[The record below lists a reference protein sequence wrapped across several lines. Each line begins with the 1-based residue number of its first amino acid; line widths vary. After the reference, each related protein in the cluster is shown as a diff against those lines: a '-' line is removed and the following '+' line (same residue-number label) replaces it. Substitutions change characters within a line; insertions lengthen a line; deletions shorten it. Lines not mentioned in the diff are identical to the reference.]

1 MFIEGIV
8 KTYNTDR
15 GFGFIQ
21 CDDNRKDIFFHIS
34 DFPNKHQPPQ
44 IGERLKFYVDQ
55 NDGKPRA
62 KNIFRLDLKNSLPE
76 NTGKAKSSKRKAQK
90 DKGLNLVNFFI
101 GAAIVAIFISVF
113 VPFVS
118 GIYTREKLK
127 RESVNSSESMRIISK
142 TGSNGATSN
151 YRCDGRTHCSQM
163 KSYEEAVYFI
173 NHCPGT
179 EMDGDGD
186 GEPCERQF

>member
-34 DFPNKHQPPQ
+34 DFPNKHQLPR
-44 IGERLKFYVDQ
+44 IGEKLKFYVDLS
-55 NDGKPRA
+55 DRKPRA
-62 KNIFRLDLKNSLPE
+62 KNIIRLE
-76 NTGKAKSSKRKAQK
+76 MKSAQPDSSGRAQSTKRKAQK
-90 DKGLNLVNFFI
+90 NKGFNLVNFFI

-127 RESVNSSESMRIISK
+127 REPVNSPESMRISSK
-142 TGSNGATSN
+142 SSSNNPTSN

-173 NHCPGT
+173 NNCTGT
-179 EMDGDGD
+179 EMDGD

>member
-34 DFPNKHQPPQ
+34 DFPNKHQLPR
-44 IGERLKFYVDQ
+44 IGEKLKFYVDLS
-55 NDGKPRA
+55 DRKPRA
-62 KNIFRLDLKNSLPE
+62 KNIIRLE
-76 NTGKAKSSKRKAQK
+76 MKSAQPDSSGRAQSTKRKAQK
-90 DKGLNLVNFFI
+90 NKGFNLVNFFI

-127 RESVNSSESMRIISK
+127 REPVNSPESMRISSK
-142 TGSNGATSN
+142 SSINNPTSN

-173 NHCPGT
+173 NNCPGT

>member
-34 DFPNKHQPPQ
+34 DFPNKHQSPR
-44 IGERLKFYVDQ
+44 IGEKLKFYIDH

-62 KNIFRLDLKNSLPE
+62 KNIVRLE
-76 NTGKAKSSKRKAQK
+76 MKSAQPDSSGRVQPTKIKAQK
-90 DKGLNLVNFFI
+90 NKGFNLVNFFI

-127 RESVNSSESMRIISK
+127 RETVTTSESMRISSK
-142 TGSNGATSN
+142 TGSNDPASN

-173 NHCPGT
+173 NNCPGT

-186 GEPCERQF
+186 GDPCERQF

>member
-34 DFPNKHQPPQ
+34 DFPNKHQLPR
-44 IGERLKFYVDQ
+44 IGEKLKFYVDLS
-55 NDGKPRA
+55 DRKPRA
-62 KNIFRLDLKNSLPE
+62 KNIIRLE
-76 NTGKAKSSKRKAQK
+76 MKSAQPDSSGRAQSTKRKAQK
-90 DKGLNLVNFFI
+90 NKGFNLVNFFI

-127 RESVNSSESMRIISK
+127 REPVNSPESMRISSK
-142 TGSNGATSN
+142 SSSNNPTSN

-173 NHCPGT
+173 NNCPGT
-179 EMDGDGD
+179 EMDGD

>member
-1 MFIEGIV
+1 MW
-8 KTYNTDR
+8 
-15 GFGFIQ
+15 
-21 CDDNRKDIFFHIS
+21 DDNRKDIFFHIS
-34 DFPNKHQPPQ
+34 DFPNKHQLPR
-44 IGERLKFYVDQ
+44 IGEKLKFYVDLS
-55 NDGKPRA
+55 DGKPRA
-62 KNIFRLDLKNSLPE
+62 KNIIRLE
-76 NTGKAKSSKRKAQK
+76 MKSAQPDSSGRAQSTKRKAQK
-90 DKGLNLVNFFI
+90 NKGFNLVNFFI

-113 VPFVS
+113 VPLVS

-127 RESVNSSESMRIISK
+127 REPVNSPESMGISSK
-142 TGSNGATSN
+142 SSSNNPTSN

-173 NHCPGT
+173 NNCPGT

>member
-1 MFIEGIV
+1 MFIEGVV

-21 CDDNRKDIFFHIS
+21 CEDIGKDIFFHIS
-34 DFPNKHQPPQ
+34 DFPNKHQPPR
-44 IGERLKFYVDQ
+44 IGEKLKFYVDH

-62 KNIFRLDLKNSLPE
+62 KNIVRLEMKSAQPESLGGVQP
-76 NTGKAKSSKRKAQK
+76 TKRKAQK
-90 DKGLNLVNFFI
+90 NKGFNLVNLFI

-127 RESVNSSESMRIISK
+127 RESVNSSESMRISSK
-142 TGSNGATSN
+142 TGSNDPTSN

-173 NHCPGT
+173 NNCLGT

>member
-1 MFIEGIV
+1 MFTEGIV

-34 DFPNKHQPPQ
+34 DFPNKHQLPR
-44 IGERLKFYVDQ
+44 IGEKLKFYVDLS
-55 NDGKPRA
+55 DRKPRA
-62 KNIFRLDLKNSLPE
+62 KNIIRLE
-76 NTGKAKSSKRKAQK
+76 MKSAQPDSSGRAQSTKRKAQK
-90 DKGLNLVNFFI
+90 NKGFNLVNFFI

-127 RESVNSSESMRIISK
+127 REPVNSPESMRISSK
-142 TGSNGATSN
+142 SSSNNPTSN

-173 NHCPGT
+173 NNCPGT

>member
-34 DFPNKHQPPQ
+34 DFPNKHQLPR
-44 IGERLKFYVDQ
+44 IGEKLKFYVDLS
-55 NDGKPRA
+55 DRKPRA
-62 KNIFRLDLKNSLPE
+62 KNIIRLE
-76 NTGKAKSSKRKAQK
+76 MKSAQPDSSGRAQSTKRKAQK
-90 DKGLNLVNFFI
+90 NKGFNLVNFFI

-127 RESVNSSESMRIISK
+127 REPVNSPESMRISSK
-142 TGSNGATSN
+142 SSSNNPTSN

-173 NHCPGT
+173 NNCPGT

-186 GEPCERQF
+186 GEPCERLF

>member
-34 DFPNKHQPPQ
+34 DFPNKHQLPR
-44 IGERLKFYVDQ
+44 IGEKLKFYVDLS
-55 NDGKPRA
+55 DRKPRA
-62 KNIFRLDLKNSLPE
+62 KNIIRLE
-76 NTGKAKSSKRKAQK
+76 MKSAQPDSSGRAQSTKRMAQK
-90 DKGLNLVNFFI
+90 NKGFNLVNFFI

-113 VPFVS
+113 VPLVS

-127 RESVNSSESMRIISK
+127 REPVNSPESMRISSK
-142 TGSNGATSN
+142 SSSNNPTSN

-173 NHCPGT
+173 NNCPGT

>member
-1 MFIEGIV
+1 MFIEGTV

-21 CDDNRKDIFFHIS
+21 CEDNRKDIFFHIS

-62 KNIFRLDLKNSLPE
+62 KNIFRLDLNNALPE
-76 NTGKAKSSKRKAQK
+76 NIGKAKSTKRKAQK
-90 DKGLNLVNFFI
+90 DKGFNLVNLFI
-101 GAAIVAIFISVF
+101 GAAMIAIFISF
-113 VPFVS
+113 FIPFIS
-118 GIYTREKLK
+118 GIFKRETLK
-127 RESVNSSESMRIISK
+127 RESVNTNEPVRSTPTTSSTNVKSI
-142 TGSNGATSN
+142 

-173 NHCPGT
+173 NNCPGT

>member
-34 DFPNKHQPPQ
+34 DFPNKHQLPR
-44 IGERLKFYVDQ
+44 IGEKLKFYVDLS
-55 NDGKPRA
+55 DRKPRA
-62 KNIFRLDLKNSLPE
+62 KNIIRLE
-76 NTGKAKSSKRKAQK
+76 MKSAQPDSSGRAQSTKRMAQK
-90 DKGLNLVNFFI
+90 NKGFNLVNFSI

-113 VPFVS
+113 VPLVS

-127 RESVNSSESMRIISK
+127 REPVSSPESMRISSK
-142 TGSNGATSN
+142 SSSNNPTSN

-173 NHCPGT
+173 NNCPGT

>member
-8 KTYNTDR
+8 KTYNADR

-21 CDDNRKDIFFHIS
+21 CDDKRKDIFFHIS

-44 IGERLKFYVDQ
+44 IGERLKFYVDH
-55 NDGKPRA
+55 NNGKPRA
-62 KNIFRLDLKNSLPE
+62 KNIVRLEMKSVTPDNSGRSQS
-76 NTGKAKSSKRKAQK
+76 TKRMAQK
-90 DKGLNLVNFFI
+90 NKGFNLVNFFI

-127 RESVNSSESMRIISK
+127 RESVNSPESMRISSK
-142 TGSNGATSN
+142 SSSNNPTSN

-173 NHCPGT
+173 NNCPGT

>member
-34 DFPNKHQPPQ
+34 DFPNKHQLPR
-44 IGERLKFYVDQ
+44 IGEKLKFYVDLS
-55 NDGKPRA
+55 DRKPRA
-62 KNIFRLDLKNSLPE
+62 KNIIRLE
-76 NTGKAKSSKRKAQK
+76 MKSAQPDSSGRAQSTKRKAQK
-90 DKGLNLVNFFI
+90 NKGFNLVNFFI

-127 RESVNSSESMRIISK
+127 REPVNSPESMRISSK
-142 TGSNGATSN
+142 SSINNPTSN

-173 NHCPGT
+173 NNCPGT
-179 EMDGDGD
+179 EMDGD